1 MIPTKFGVFGDSCCL
16 FLHPKD
22 LLHGAQWSDLL
33 GSWKNCCL
41 DSQIGSNWRVF
52 AVQQKMEHV
61 KNTKNSCAACGIDLF
76 LGCPESLS
84 NLLQNSPPHVE
95 NRPRPNLEVCLTNG
109 SIVPSLGSTKKEG
122 RVFQQIYDVFAIGF
136 LFPLLGSDSV
146 ALESGGVEGSKGATT
161 SPKTPE
167 NHSPSLGT
175 IHCRA
180 PELQLMDPRT
190 HPNALSFR
198 DLR

>member
-1 MIPTKFGVFGDSCCL
+1 MGHS
-16 FLHPKD
+16 
-22 LLHGAQWSDLL
+22 GAIYSEV
-33 GSWKNCCL
+33 GKNCCL

-122 RVFQQIYDVFAIGF
+122 RVFQQIYDVFCHRIFVSSAWLGLCGFGIGWCGRVKRGHDIAQNAREPF
-136 LFPLLGSDSV
+136 SELRNHPLPSSRAPIDG
-146 ALESGGVEGSKGATT
+146 
-161 SPKTPE
+161 PE
-167 NHSPSLGT
+167 NP
-175 IHCRA
+175 
-180 PELQLMDPRT
+180 PERLVFP
-190 HPNALSFR
+190 
-198 DLR
+198 